1 MTHPK
6 LHRVTGGTI
15 FMLCTLLLT
24 SCGLSQRV
32 SQGATSVADAVLYRK
47 IDTLHLQLASRS
59 ALNHDEG
66 GMALPTVVWVYQLKD
81 RKTVDTARYSTLLK
95 QDKTVLAA
103 DLLDKQVVQVMPANN
118 VTLAVPLH
126 ADAQFVAIVA
136 LFMAPDRQN
145 NTWRIVLD
153 RNDLNPD
160 KDRVIELND
169 NRLQLRERQ

>member
-1 MTHPK
+1 MMHPK
-6 LHRVTGGTI
+6 LHRVTSGTLLA
-15 FMLCTLLLT
+15 LCTLLLT

-32 SQGATSVADAVLYRK
+32 SNGASSVADAVFYRK
-47 IDTLHLQLASRS
+47 IETLHLTLSSRS
-59 ALNHDEG
+59 ALNSDAAG
-66 GMALPTVVWVYQLKD
+66 TALPTVVWIYQLKD

-95 QDKTVLAA
+95 QDETVLAA
-103 DLLDKQVVQVMPANN
+103 DLLDKQVVQVMPAND

-145 NTWRIVLD
+145 NTWRIVIA
-153 RNDLNPD
+153 RNDLHPD